1 MCLRDRLRCEVS
13 RCKTVSGAK
22 INIYR
27 CATSLFGGNQ
37 VSPLLEPGQSDP
49 TAIESTPPK
58 TRPRRGLFS
67 HHFSFPFLTQLD
79 PPKASQDDPFWRPKS
94 TQLDPPKASQE
105 EPFWRPE
112 STQDLPKTR
121 LETTLL
127 QKHRFSK
134 YEPRPRREHDFD
146 PPGLP
151 RRDQDRPKIAPRPS

>member
-1 MCLRDRLRCEVS
+1 MIKIKARQRQDRDEDRRWRLAGRARGPRAPPVP
-13 RCKTVSGAK
+13 
-22 INIYR
+22 
-27 CATSLFGGNQ
+27 

-49 TAIESTPPK
+49 GPIGSTPPK
-58 TRPRRGLFS
+58 TRPRRGLFL
-67 HHFSFPFLTQLD
+67 HHFSFHFLIQLD
-79 PPKASQDDPFWRPKS
+79 PPKTSQDDPFWRPKS
-94 TQLDPPKASQE
+94 TQ
-105 EPFWRPE
+105 
-112 STQDLPKTR
+112 DLPKTC